1 MKAPRTRKTPVVY
14 DPQELEDL
22 ILNPA
27 VGRGVGSHLISIPPA
42 PKPSNLSTV
51 DMLNLST
58 VDTYSLPAAGRVWVT
73 EAGELVPQARVRRIG
88 SLADV
93 LNEAEQAVYDALRTQ
108 GAPTAEGDRI
118 TEMGYDPLC
127 RQTGLARKTIQRV
140 VAKLVLKDAVAIER
154 PADIYSR
161 RPTQYRIFSPAAALR
176 RMAQRQHT
184 HTAKIGPGFVFVQ
197 PGPQTPNTRDL
208 NLSTVDKS
216 KRVS

>member
-1 MKAPRTRKTPVVY
+1 MKAPRARKTPTAY

-27 VGRGVGSHLISIPPA
+27 VGRGVGSHLISLPAA
-42 PKPSNLSTV
+42 PKP
-51 DMLNLST
+51 LNLST
-58 VDTYSLPAAGRVWVT
+58 VDRLNVSTVDTSSLPPSGRVWIT
-73 EAGELVPQARVRRIG
+73 ETGELVPQARVRRINA
-88 SLADV
+88 LADV

-108 GAPTAEGDRI
+108 GMPTAEGDRV
-118 TEMGYDPLC
+118 TEMGYEPLG

-140 VAKLVLKDAVAIER
+140 VAKLVAKDTVAIER

-176 RMAQRQHT
+176 RMIQRQHT

-197 PGPQTPNTRDL
+197 PGPRDL